1 MGQQAIDEFSYLHL
15 ATGIIFRF
23 FELGIFSSL
32 VIHTAFEILEN
43 TMKGVRFINTY
54 LTMWP
59 GGKTEPDSVMN
70 SVFDTVF
77 FAAGWVL
84 ADQIIK
90 AYRRS

>member
-32 VIHTAFEILEN
+32 VIHTAFEISEN
-43 TMKGVRFINTY
+43 TMKGVRFIQDN
-54 LTMWP
+54 LPFWP
-59 GGKTEPDSVMN
+59 GGKPEADSVMN

-77 FAAGWVL
+77 FVVGWVL

-90 AYRRS
+90 AYRQS